1 MKCRAGKEQDLRGG
15 EGITENHEKTVA
27 HKAREDRAEHHAE
40 ESGEVGNDRVEGKI
54 IRSVLV
60 GQIDIRQGGHDG
72 TRRNAQHVLRKTDG
86 DIKPDGVRRYEGI
99 RVIGC
104 RVDQKHDGKRAEPIM
119 TGDQLFPHIREEDEE
134 KEVSGVDAVTER
146 IADADVLQNISVEG
160 CIGEVER
167 KGIGGGD
174 EDRAEEALISERKGE
189 DIGKFRFCRRCI
201 GEFLW
206 NQPDRAVHDRKREGD
221 ESDGDEHGPLLRR
234 ALEAVTDGGNGKR
247 NGKGDGAVDAAC
259 GVKIIHTDVIGQEIG
274 VPGRKAGGKKLVYGV
289 GDDDENDEPKQ
300 KCLGVLDEHGKHGD
314 TEDVD
319 GIERKL
325 ARNEYP
331 FSFFE
336 ALKDGRRKDIE
347 QTGDIRNKGQDTDLR
362 FVQSVHQKEAR
373 IKKAS
378 RKLTHKSCHNGGKKH
393 TEAASA
399 KIVFHI
405 VNITQ
410 RTGLYSF
417 FEMAKKT
424 VHKYPFL
431 PMGENVSWKRRK
443 IFFLTLLY
451 LNIKEKSTVY
461 LVIFVKNKGF

>member
-201 GEFLW
+201 GEFLR
-206 NQPDRAVHDRKREGD
+206 NQPDHTVHDGKREGD
-221 ESDGDEHGPLLRR
+221 ESDGDEHGAFLRGS
-234 ALEAVTDGGNGKR
+234 LERVSDGGNGKR
-247 NGKGDGAVDAAC
+247 DGKRDGAVDAAC
-259 GVKIIHTDVIGQEIG
+259 GVKIIHTDVIGQEIR
-274 VPGRKAGGKKLVYGV
+274 VPCREARGEKLVDGV
-289 GDDDENDEPKQ
+289 CDDDQDNEPQKERIGVRNEHRKQGNANDI
-300 KCLGVLDEHGKHGD
+300 DR
-314 TEDVD
+314 
-319 GIERKL
+319 IERHF
-325 ARNEYP
+325 AGYQNP

-336 ALKDGRRKDIE
+336 AFQKNRREKIE
-347 QTGDIRNKGQDTDLR
+347 QTGDIRNERQDTDTG
-362 FVQSVHQKEAR
+362 FIQSVHQKEACVE
-373 IKKAS
+373 KTA
-378 RKLTHKSCHNGGKKH
+378 RKLPHKSCHNGGKKH

-399 KIVFHI
+399 EIVFDVI
-405 VNITQ
+405 NVTQ
-410 RTGLYSF
+410 RTGLHSF
-417 FEMAKKT
+417 FEMAEKT

-431 PMGENVSWKRRK
+431 PIGENVSWKRRK

-451 LNIKEKSTVY
+451 LNIEEKSTVY
-461 LVIFVKNKGF
+461 LVVSVKNKGF